1 MSKKNDDF
9 FKNKKSWSEV
19 KDELLGCYFKP
30 YVQKILHTH
39 KPLVYV
45 DCFAGKGKFD
55 DGQPGSP
62 IIALDI
68 IKNCTEITKMN
79 NTRIETNFID
89 LNYSDDLSKNLKD
102 YSNVNI
108 LSGKYEEKIEDL
120 LSNKN
125 GCNVFLYIDPYGI
138 KALQYTLFS
147 NFSNMNFNSIELL
160 INMNSFGFVRE
171 ACHALGTTYDDA
183 SVFDDL
189 VEYDS
194 TTMDA
199 SEKSI
204 VDLNEIA
211 GGDYWIPII
220 EDYKRKKINGYEAE
234 TIFSEQYCKC
244 LLQSYK
250 YVLNMPLR
258 IKKGQ
263 HPKYRLIHATNHKDG
278 CLLMVDNICNR
289 WQALQEI
296 QTGGQLKMWEEN
308 CNNQILDENDIEK
321 KVIKYFSQFTNLISL
336 NEALAKFFVKHGP
349 ICSTSTVRKIIRKIE
364 NENYV
369 EIIRNP
375 ATTDKGK
382 PSTFMNEGKGK
393 TISLRWLQ

>member
-1 MSKKNDDF
+1 
-9 FKNKKSWSEV
+9 
-19 KDELLGCYFKP
+19 
-30 YVQKILHTH
+30 
-39 KPLVYV
+39 
-45 DCFAGKGKFD
+45 
-55 DGQPGSP
+55 
-62 IIALDI
+62 
-68 IKNCTEITKMN
+68 
-79 NTRIETNFID
+79 
-89 LNYSDDLSKNLKD
+89 
-102 YSNVNI
+102 
-108 LSGKYEEKIEDL
+108 
-120 LSNKN
+120 
-125 GCNVFLYIDPYGI
+125 
-138 KALQYTLFS
+138 
-147 NFSNMNFNSIELL
+147 
-160 INMNSFGFVRE
+160 
-171 ACHALGTTYDDA
+171 
-183 SVFDDL
+183 
-189 VEYDS
+189 
-194 TTMDA
+194 
-199 SEKSI
+199 
-204 VDLNEIA
+204 
-211 GGDYWIPII
+211 
-220 EDYKRKKINGYEAE
+220 
-234 TIFSEQYCKC
+234 
-244 LLQSYK
+244 
-250 YVLNMPLR
+250 MPLR